1 MAASFRCYD
10 NSDVIA
16 FLIMTNFHLYLIKL
30 WWQFFQMF
38 VCGDVVMLRIGR
50 YWPWKTFTVSSH
62 LHIPVRPMLLHRMT
76 LVSFRL
82 YFLVRLKYPN
92 LTSLKVIFKIGNRF
106 HQVNDSK
113 VPYML
118 INRHSQSQ
126 KTSQILIWVKRG
138 SGVSCERPQRYQA
151 ILLEPASTEV
161 RKKIKGSKRSNKSCV
176 FVEEEPI
183 IV

>member
-1 MAASFRCYD
+1 M
-10 NSDVIA
+10 
-16 FLIMTNFHLYLIKL
+16 
-30 WWQFFQMF
+30 
-38 VCGDVVMLRIGR
+38 
-50 YWPWKTFTVSSH
+50 
-62 LHIPVRPMLLHRMT
+62 
-76 LVSFRL
+76 
-82 YFLVRLKYPN
+82 
-92 LTSLKVIFKIGNRF
+92 IFKIGNRF

-126 KTSQILIWVKRG
+126 KTSQVFSGIWVKRG
-138 SGVSCERPQRYQA
+138 SGVSCEMPQRYQA

-161 RKKIKGSKRSNKSCV
+161 RKKIKGGKRSNKSCV